1 MSIIQAVLFDKEFF
15 PTTRDCRDWLNETG
29 LDYIKPALVS
39 EYYIK
44 YKLVEPEPYLEK
56 GYRFKPIHI
65 DIVEGVELVMM
76 EKSPEPHIKYL
87 HQDKNI

>member
-15 PTTRDCRDWLNETG
+15 PTTRDCRDWLNEAE

-44 YKLVEPEPYLEK
+44 YKVVEPESYFNK
-56 GYRFKPIHI
+56 GYRFKPRHI
-65 DIVEGVELVMM
+65 DLGSGVELVMM
-76 EKSPEPHIKYL
+76 EKTPEPNIKYL